1 MTGTK
6 MKINKPGISDGLLLL
21 KHSGLNLIVILG
33 MVLRRG
39 IINMLRDIKHFP
51 WILDLLKV
59 NRLMKKLSAGRTG
72 NYRKSVCLVLS
83 QVTVDVVELLEGI
96 FHHKDRLIIHEDMVP
111 PEILRAMGL
120 KPWMPELLGMLLPM
134 LEPSAMEKYIDAAE
148 NEGVPP
154 DLCSLPKATMGLAI
168 RGLIPAGQAIVT
180 SNLPCDG
187 GMNSYALIE
196 KKLKLPT
203 FRLDIPYNFYNE
215 EAEKYFAGELLRM
228 ISWLEDKTIGK
239 MDWDLLR
246 EICDERNRMVEHE
259 LDLWDIISRRPA
271 PISAE
276 AVYISHLW
284 GFNVFPGRKSS
295 TDLFR
300 KIVLLGKENYEK
312 GIAAVPDEK
321 YRALLWN
328 PPTMHFIDLFVWAEQ
343 AYGVSLIMDSMS
355 YNRLPF
361 IGTST
366 KESMLLGLGRNI
378 MQGPMARHTRGPM
391 ENYFDDMFHIVKKFD
406 IDMIWLAGHI
416 GCKNTQA
423 LNGILREKARKI
435 GLPVLIIDYDLSD
448 TRIMTSKGMM
458 QQVDHFM
465 ENVMNVK
472 RN

>member
-1 MTGTK
+1 ME
-6 MKINKPGISDGLLLL
+6 NQKPGFADNLVLV
-21 KHSGLNLIVILG
+21 KHMAVNWIVILG
-33 MVLRRG
+33 MVLRHG
-39 IINMLRDIKHFP
+39 AYDILRELKCYP

-59 NRLMKKLSAGRTG
+59 NRLLAKLAAGRTG
-72 NYRKSVCLVLS
+72 NYRKSVSLLIT
-83 QVTVDVVELLEGI
+83 QVTIDVVELLEGF
-96 FHHKDRLIIHEDMVP
+96 FHHKDRLVIHEDMVP

-120 KPWMPELLGMLLPM
+120 KPWMPEILGILLPM
-134 LEPSAMEKYIDAAE
+134 LEPSAIEKYIDAAE
-148 NEGVPP
+148 NEGIPP

-168 RGLIPAGQAIVT
+168 KGLIPSGQAIVT

-196 KKLKLPT
+196 KKLNLPT

-215 EAEKYFAGELLRM
+215 EAEIYFAGELRRM
-228 ISWLEDKTIGK
+228 ISWLEQHTMGK
-239 MDWDLLR
+239 MDWSLLR
-246 EICDERNRMVEHE
+246 EICLERNRMAELE
-259 LDLWDIISRRPA
+259 LDLWDMIRRRPA

-276 AVYISHLW
+276 AVYLSHLW

-295 TDLFR
+295 TNLFR
-300 KIVLLGKENYEK
+300 NIVRLAKDNLDH
-312 GIAAVPDEK
+312 GISSVPDEK

-328 PPTMHFIDLFVWAEQ
+328 PPTMHFIDLFAWAEQ

-355 YNRLPF
+355 FNRLPF
-361 IGTST
+361 IDTAT
-366 KESMLLGLGRNI
+366 EETMLRGLGRNI

-391 ENYFDDMFHIVKKFD
+391 ENFFDDMFHIVKTFD

-448 TRIMTSKGMM
+448 TRIVPGKGIMA
-458 QQVDHFM
+458 QVDHFM
-465 ENVMNVK
+465 ENVMKTKK
-472 RN
+472 RI